1 MSHDEQKYPDS
12 ILPGCKILLLDEVH
26 SGSTDIELILAR
38 ILPRISQVPNFRL
51 VLMSATLN
59 IDTFVNRVTSSG
71 VDKNDVGVF
80 LMEERTNPLALHCL
94 PPDLLRNRD
103 NIELALRMIIKIH
116 HEYRDGYQGSVE
128 SRLGPILVFVPGKA
142 EIRLLTELIKNAVKR
157 GYTSGLFP
165 YGFHADTPDRDRV
178 FLTTGDQDPDGSR
191 YGELVNFN
199 NGKKFEDNH
208 PCNAS
213 DDARVRNPES
223 LPWRRV
229 IITTN
234 AAETAVTFKDCWAVI
249 DTCLVNQM
257 IFDPVAKTQIHAT
270 VPCPKTASKQR
281 AGRAGRTIPG
291 INIKLIT
298 QQEWDNL
305 PDTEPPQPRLEDP
318 IPIFLR
324 LMRHSTTEVRNRV
337 LDQLGIEQGLRAYAM
352 EHLWVNNMVTTEG
365 ELTKL
370 GRFAADM
377 EPNDPENAALPWY
390 GHQFN
395 VLREATIIY
404 VLVTRGGSLVNPKVK
419 SLYPHPDGDFHT
431 MVNIWNAAEWTH
443 HQTN

>member
-1 MSHDEQKYPDS
+1 M
-12 ILPGCKILLLDEVH
+12 
-26 SGSTDIELILAR
+26 
-38 ILPRISQVPNFRL
+38 
-51 VLMSATLN
+51 
-59 IDTFVNRVTSSG
+59 
-71 VDKNDVGVF
+71 
-80 LMEERTNPLALHCL
+80 
-94 PPDLLRNRD
+94 
-103 NIELALRMIIKIH
+103 NIEMDIRTH
-116 HEYRDGYQGSVE
+116 HNPRKD
-128 SRLGPILVFVPGKA
+128 RLLVFVPGKA

-178 FLTTGDQDPDGSR
+178 FLTTGDKDPDMSR

-199 NGKKFEDNH
+199 NGKKSDEKH

-213 DDARVRNPES
+213 DDARVKNPEL

-249 DTCLVNQM
+249 DTCMVNQM
-257 IFDPVAKTQIHAT
+257 IYDPVAKTQLHAT

-318 IPIFLR
+318 IPIYLR
-324 LMRHSTTEVRNRV
+324 LTRHSTTEVRNRV

-352 EHLWVNNMVTTEG
+352 EHLWVNNMVGTEG

-377 EPNDPENAALPWY
+377 EPNEPENAALLWY

-395 VLREATIIY
+395 VLREATVI
-404 VLVTRGGSLVNPKVK
+404 
-419 SLYPHPDGDFHT
+419 
-431 MVNIWNAAEWTH
+431 
-443 HQTN
+443 